1 MTASTAIVEMKEEGE
16 NSLQN
21 CYINGLLQTTGRSP
35 MAGSWL
41 GFRPCRQQYGRSR
54 NL

>member
-21 CYINGLLQTTGRSP
+21 CYINGLLQNDRTESNG
-35 MAGSWL
+35 W
-41 GFRPCRQQYGRSR
+41 
-54 NL
+54 